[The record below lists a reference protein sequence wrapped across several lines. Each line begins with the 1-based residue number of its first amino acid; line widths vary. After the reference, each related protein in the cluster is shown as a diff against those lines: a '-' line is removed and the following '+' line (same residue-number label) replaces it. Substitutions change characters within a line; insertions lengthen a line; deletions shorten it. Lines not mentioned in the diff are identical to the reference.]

1 MPSQRCRAFS
11 NVSMI
16 ETLESRCLLSAS
28 ASAVA
33 KSAEIKPWPP
43 ATDAT
48 VARKAATTTLV
59 TASAGT
65 LGQPIT
71 FTVTVRAAA
80 AAGAPQGTVALAV
93 QGTTIETLTL
103 ATTTS
108 TNARFAESSATAT
121 VAQPPGGSAYYFG
134 QHGVR
139 ATYSPTGNFA
149 KSVGA
154 AIFVVKQP
162 TYTKLS
168 DGVKYATI
176 TAGSG
181 PAIQSGQYASVLYT
195 GFLASNGKI
204 FDDSSNDGGSTFPFQ
219 LGAGDV
225 ITGFDEGAN
234 GMQVG
239 ESRIVYIP
247 PKEGYGST
255 TRGAIPA
262 NSTLIFVIT
271 LESISDTQP

>member
-1 MPSQRCRAFS
+1 MPSQRCRA
-11 NVSMI
+11 VSSVSLV
-16 ETLESRCLLSAS
+16 ENLESRCLLSAS

-33 KSAEIKPWPP
+33 KPLEIKPWPP

-48 VARKAATTTLV
+48 VVRKAATTTTV
-59 TASAGT
+59 KATAGT

-80 AAGAPQGTVALAV
+80 AAGAPQGTVALVV
-93 QGTTIETLTL
+93 QGATIQTLTL

-108 TNARFAESSATAT
+108 TNARFAESSATYT
-121 VAQPPGGSAYYFG
+121 LTQPPGGSAYYFG
-134 QHGVR
+134 AHAVR
-139 ATYSPTGNFA
+139 ATFTPSGDFA
-149 KSVGA
+149 KSTGA
-154 AIFVVKQP
+154 AVFVVKPP

-181 PAIQSGQYASVLYT
+181 PAVQTGEQANVLYT
-195 GFLASNGKI
+195 GYLTSNGHI
-204 FDDSSNDGGSTFPFQ
+204 FDDSADH
-219 LGAGDV
+219 GDTTYGFVIGQSSV
-225 ITGFDEGAN
+225 ITGFDEGAT
-234 GMQVG
+234 GMQAG

-247 PKEGYGST
+247 PKEGYGSK
-255 TRGAIPA
+255 AVESIPG

-271 LESISDTQP
+271 LESIT

>member
-1 MPSQRCRAFS
+1 MPSQRCRAVS
-11 NVSMI
+11 NVSLV
-16 ETLESRCLLSAS
+16 ESLESRCLLSAS

-33 KSAEIKPWPP
+33 KPVPWPP
-43 ATDAT
+43 AADAT
-48 VARKAATTTLV
+48 VVRKAATTTTV
-59 TASAGT
+59 KATAGT

-80 AAGAPQGTVALAV
+80 AAGAPQGTVALVV
-93 QGTTIETLTL
+93 QGATIQTLTL

-108 TNARFAESSATAT
+108 TNARFAESSATYT
-121 VAQPPGGSAYYFG
+121 LTQPPGGSAYYFG
-134 QHGVR
+134 EHGVR
-139 ATYSPTGNFA
+139 ATYTPSGNFA
-149 KSVGA
+149 ASGNTG
-154 AIFVVKQP
+154 IFVVKPP

-181 PAIQSGQYASVLYT
+181 AAAQSGQAVSVYYT
-195 GFLASNGKI
+195 GYFASTGKI
-204 FDDSSNDGGSTFPFQ
+204 FDDSINDGGSPFSFTI
-219 LGAGDV
+219 GSGV
-225 ITGFDEGAN
+225 ITGFSDGTT

-247 PKEGYGST
+247 PKEGYGASKE
-255 TRGAIPA
+255 GSIPA

-271 LESISDTQP
+271 LESIT